1 METVSLASPRLFT
14 ICETLPAKSPTRPSA
29 SRHFLP
35 GMGWLRRE
43 SCVQVTHARPQ
54 SARLSFFQENFPRTA
69 GWKLMANVETV
80 VGQIKKTVLTKDP
93 ISGEDEDGGMESR
106 AILKRHPIKRTLGE
120 ARNPVPGTEK
130 KNTCATGYHG
140 CALQYPS
147 ESGEQKQQRLRKQQQ
162 RPERKSDSY
171 LQRTNL
177 VNRKFI

>member
-93 ISGEDEDGGMESR
+93 ISGEDEDGGME
-106 AILKRHPIKRTLGE
+106 AQL
-120 ARNPVPGTEK
+120 
-130 KNTCATGYHG
+130 
-140 CALQYPS
+140 
-147 ESGEQKQQRLRKQQQ
+147 
-162 RPERKSDSY
+162 
-171 LQRTNL
+171 
-177 VNRKFI
+177 